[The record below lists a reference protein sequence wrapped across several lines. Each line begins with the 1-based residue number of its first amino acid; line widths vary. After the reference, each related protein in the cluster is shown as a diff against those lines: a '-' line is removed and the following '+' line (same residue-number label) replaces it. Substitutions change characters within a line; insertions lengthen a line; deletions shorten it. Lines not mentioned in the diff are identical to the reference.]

1 MLMFK
6 SFPLRN
12 CWVSRNT
19 KDTRQDNLVFLG
31 LKSLIFLVFLSLN
44 LSLFILN
51 YNNSAGMLTVFIL
64 TSFWKCPT
72 HEITSYV
79 KLYHKALNRSF
90 LSHPIEA
97 ATRSVLW
104 KKVPEVCNFIK
115 KETLALLWLWIL
127 WNF

>member
-12 CWVSRNT
+12 CWVSRNS

-51 YNNSAGMLTVFIL
+51 YNNSADMLTVFIL
-64 TSFWKCPT
+64 TSFWKCST

-90 LSHPIEA
+90 LSLPIEA